1 MHDRSVNGTVTNQRV
16 SVRFCPTLSVKNA
29 QTRKV
34 DMEFKDK
41 VALVT
46 GAGTG
51 NGEAIAERLYAGGA
65 SVVLLSRHLQPVESV
80 CRRIDPEGVRTLALE
95 ADVRDP
101 IAMESAITRTIDRFG
116 KLDLAVN
123 NAGVTGPAG
132 VPVQD
137 VEAEIW
143 REVIDTDL
151 TGVFY
156 SMKYEIPAMLAN
168 GAGAIVNM
176 SSANGVVGL
185 AGMAAYTAAKHGVI
199 GLTRSAALEL
209 AESNIRVCA
218 VAPGYVATPRI
229 IDSGQEVTDWM
240 ASLHPMKRLAT
251 REEVADLV
259 AYLLSERAAFMTG
272 SVHSIDGGYTA
283 Q

>member
-1 MHDRSVNGTVTNQRV
+1 
-16 SVRFCPTLSVKNA
+16 
-29 QTRKV
+29 
-34 DMEFKDK
+34 MEFKGK
-41 VALVT
+41 IALIT

-51 NGEAIAERLYAGGA
+51 NGEAIAERLFAGGA
-65 SVVLLSRHLQPVESV
+65 SVGLVSRRLDQVQSV
-80 CRRIDPEGVRTLALE
+80 CQRIDPEGVRTLAVE
-95 ADVRDP
+95 ADVRDSKV
-101 IAMESAITRTIDRFG
+101 MEAAVKRIVERFG

-137 VEAEIW
+137 IGVEIW
-143 REVIDTDL
+143 QEVIETDL

-156 SMKYEIPAMLAN
+156 SMKYEIPAMLRN
-168 GAGAIVNM
+168 GSGAIVNM
-176 SSANGVVGL
+176 SSANGLVGL
-185 AGMAAYTAAKHGVI
+185 PGMAAYTTAKHGII

-229 IDSGQEVTDWM
+229 MDSGKEVTDWM
-240 ASLHPMKRLAT
+240 ASAHPMKRLAT

>member
-1 MHDRSVNGTVTNQRV
+1 
-16 SVRFCPTLSVKNA
+16 
-29 QTRKV
+29 
-34 DMEFKDK
+34 MEFKGK

-51 NGEAIAERLYAGGA
+51 NGEAIAARLHAGGA
-65 SVVLLSRHLQPVESV
+65 CVALVSRRLEQVESV
-80 CRRIDPEGVRTLALE
+80 SRSIDPEGARTVALE

-101 IAMESAITRTIDRFG
+101 KAMEAAVRRTLERFG

-123 NAGVTGPAG
+123 NAGITGPAG

-137 VEAEIW
+137 LDAEIW

-151 TGVFY
+151 TGIFY
-156 SMKYEIPAMLAN
+156 SMKYEIPAMLSN
-168 GAGAIVNM
+168 GSGAIVNM
-176 SSANGVVGL
+176 SSANGLVGL
-185 AGMAAYTAAKHGVI
+185 AGMASYTAAKHGVI

-229 IDSGQEVTDWM
+229 MDSGKEVTDWM
-240 ASLHPMKRLAT
+240 AGLHPMKRLAT

-259 AYLLSERAAFMTG
+259 AYLLNDRAAFMTG

>member
-1 MHDRSVNGTVTNQRV
+1 
-16 SVRFCPTLSVKNA
+16 
-29 QTRKV
+29 
-34 DMEFKDK
+34 MEFTGKT
-41 VALVT
+41 ALVT

-51 NGEAIAERLYAGGA
+51 IGEAIAERLFAGGA
-65 SVVLLSRHLQPVESV
+65 SVGLVGRSPDSVQAV
-80 CRRIDPEGVRTLALE
+80 CRRIDPKGVRTLAIE

-101 IAMESAITRTIDRFG
+101 QAMEAAVKRVVERLG

-132 VPVQD
+132 VPLQD
-137 VEAEIW
+137 IGVEVW
-143 REVIDTDL
+143 QEVIETDL

-168 GAGAIVNM
+168 GSGAIVNM
-176 SSANGVVGL
+176 SSANGLVGL
-185 AGMAAYTAAKHGVI
+185 AGMAAYTAAKHGII

-229 IDSGQEVTDWM
+229 MDAGKEVTDWM
-240 ASLHPMKRLAT
+240 AGVHPLKRLAT

>member
-1 MHDRSVNGTVTNQRV
+1 
-16 SVRFCPTLSVKNA
+16 
-29 QTRKV
+29 
-34 DMEFKDK
+34 MEFSGKT
-41 VALVT
+41 ALIT

-51 NGEAIAERLYAGGA
+51 NGEAIAERLFAGGA
-65 SVVLLSRHLQPVESV
+65 SVGLVSRRLEPVQSV
-80 CRRIDPEGVRTLALE
+80 CRRIDPEGARTLAIE

-101 IAMESAITRTIDRFG
+101 HAVEAAVKRIVERFG
-116 KLDLAVN
+116 ALDLAVN
-123 NAGVTGPAG
+123 NAGVSGPAG
-132 VPVQD
+132 TPVQD
-137 VEAEIW
+137 IGADVW
-143 REVIDTDL
+143 REVIETDL

-168 GAGAIVNM
+168 GSGAIVNM
-176 SSANGVVGL
+176 SSANGLVGL
-185 AGMAAYTAAKHGVI
+185 PGMAAYTAAKHGII

-229 IDSGQEVTDWM
+229 LDSGKEVTDRM
-240 ASLHPMKRLAT
+240 AGVHPMKRLAT

-259 AYLLSERAAFMTG
+259 AYLLSARAAFMTG

>member
-1 MHDRSVNGTVTNQRV
+1 
-16 SVRFCPTLSVKNA
+16 
-29 QTRKV
+29 
-34 DMEFKDK
+34 MEFSGK

-51 NGEAIAERLYAGGA
+51 NGEKIAERLFSGGA
-65 SVVLLSRHLQPVESV
+65 TVALLSRRLESV
-80 CRRIDPEGVRTLALE
+80 QAVCKRIDPDGARTLAIE
-95 ADVRDP
+95 ADVQDAGALR
-101 IAMESAITRTIDRFG
+101 AAVERVVTEFG
-116 KLDLAVN
+116 HLDLAVN

-137 VEAEIW
+137 VDVETW
-143 REVIDTDL
+143 QDVIATDL
-151 TGVFY
+151 TGVFH
-156 SMKYEIPAMLAN
+156 SMKFEIPAMLAH
-168 GAGAIVNM
+168 GSGAIVNM
-176 SSANGVVGL
+176 ASANGVVGL
-185 AGMAAYTAAKHGVI
+185 PGMAAYTAAKHGII

-229 IDSGQEVTDWM
+229 VESGEEMTNWM
-240 ASLHPMKRLAT
+240 ASVHPMKRLAT

-259 AYLLSERAAFMTG
+259 AFLLSERAAFMTG

>member
-1 MHDRSVNGTVTNQRV
+1 
-16 SVRFCPTLSVKNA
+16 
-29 QTRKV
+29 
-34 DMEFKDK
+34 MEFSGK
-41 VALVT
+41 VALIT

-51 NGEAIAERLYAGGA
+51 NGEAIAERLFAGGA
-65 SVVLLSRHLQPVESV
+65 SVGLVSRRLEPVQSV
-80 CRRIDPEGVRTLALE
+80 CRRIDPEGVRTLAVE

-101 IAMESAITRTIDRFG
+101 KAMEAAVKRIVERFG
-116 KLDLAVN
+116 ALGLAVN

-132 VPVQD
+132 TPVQD
-137 VEAEIW
+137 IGADVW
-143 REVIDTDL
+143 REVIETDL

-168 GAGAIVNM
+168 GSGAIVNM
-176 SSANGVVGL
+176 SSANGLVGL
-185 AGMAAYTAAKHGVI
+185 PGMAAYTAAKHGII

-209 AESNIRVCA
+209 AESHIRVCA

-229 IDSGQEVTDWM
+229 LDSGREVTDRM
-240 ASLHPMKRLAT
+240 AGVHPMKRLAT

-259 AYLLSERAAFMTG
+259 AYLLSDRAAFMTG

>member
-1 MHDRSVNGTVTNQRV
+1 
-16 SVRFCPTLSVKNA
+16 
-29 QTRKV
+29 
-34 DMEFKDK
+34 MEFFGKT
-41 VALVT
+41 ALIT

-51 NGEAIAERLYAGGA
+51 NGEAIAERLFAGGA
-65 SVVLLSRHLQPVESV
+65 SVGLVSRRLETVQSV
-80 CRRIDPEGVRTLALE
+80 CRRIDPKGARTLAVE

-101 IAMESAITRTIDRFG
+101 KAMEDAVKRIVERFG
-116 KLDLAVN
+116 ALDLAVN

-132 VPVQD
+132 TPVQD
-137 VEAEIW
+137 IGADVW
-143 REVIDTDL
+143 REVIETDL
-151 TGVFY
+151 TGVFF

-168 GAGAIVNM
+168 GSGAIVNM
-176 SSANGVVGL
+176 SSANGLVGL
-185 AGMAAYTAAKHGVI
+185 PGMAAYTAAKHGII

-229 IDSGQEVTDWM
+229 LDSGKDVTDWM
-240 ASLHPMKRLAT
+240 AGVHPMKRLAT

-259 AYLLSERAAFMTG
+259 AYLLSDRAAFMTG

>member
-1 MHDRSVNGTVTNQRV
+1 
-16 SVRFCPTLSVKNA
+16 
-29 QTRKV
+29 
-34 DMEFKDK
+34 MEFVGK

-46 GAGTG
+46 GAGAG
-51 NGEAIAERLYAGGA
+51 NGEAIAERLYSGGG
-65 SVVLLSRHLQPVESV
+65 SVALVGRHLNALEAVR
-80 CRRIDPEGVRTLALE
+80 RRIDPTGGRALAIE
-95 ADVRDP
+95 ADVRNP
-101 IAMESAITRTIDRFG
+101 TELEAAVDRVIEVFG
-116 KLDLAVN
+116 RLDLAVN
-123 NAGVTGPAG
+123 NAGITGTAG

-137 VEAEIW
+137 VSPEVW

-156 SMKYEIPAMLAN
+156 SMKYEIRAMMKS
-168 GAGAIVNM
+168 GSGAIVNM

-185 AGMAAYTAAKHGVI
+185 PGMAAYTAAKHGII

-209 AESNIRVCA
+209 AESKIRVCA
-218 VAPGYVATPRI
+218 VAPGYVATPKI
-229 IDSGQEVTDWM
+229 LESGSEVVEWM
-240 ASLHPMKRLAT
+240 ASVHPMKRLAS

-259 AYLLSERAAFMTG
+259 AYLLSDRAAFITG

>member
-1 MHDRSVNGTVTNQRV
+1 
-16 SVRFCPTLSVKNA
+16 
-29 QTRKV
+29 
-34 DMEFKDK
+34 MEFSGK
-41 VALVT
+41 VALIT

-51 NGEAIAERLYAGGA
+51 NGEAIAERLFSGGA
-65 SVVLLSRHLQPVESV
+65 SVGLVSRRLEPVQSV
-80 CRRIDPEGVRTLALE
+80 CRRIDPEGVRTLAVE

-101 IAMESAITRTIDRFG
+101 KAMEDAVKRIVERFG
-116 KLDLAVN
+116 ALDLAVN

-132 VPVQD
+132 TPVQD
-137 VEAEIW
+137 IGADVW
-143 REVIDTDL
+143 REVIETDL
-151 TGVFY
+151 TGVFF

-168 GAGAIVNM
+168 GSGAIVNM
-176 SSANGVVGL
+176 SSANGLVGL
-185 AGMAAYTAAKHGVI
+185 PGMAAYTAAKHGII

-229 IDSGQEVTDWM
+229 LDSGKDVTDRM
-240 ASLHPMKRLAT
+240 AGVHPMKRLAT

-259 AYLLSERAAFMTG
+259 AYLLSDRAAFMTG

>member
-1 MHDRSVNGTVTNQRV
+1 
-16 SVRFCPTLSVKNA
+16 
-29 QTRKV
+29 
-34 DMEFKDK
+34 MEFKDK
-41 VALVT
+41 VVFVT

-65 SVVLLSRHLQPVESV
+65 SVVLASRHLAPVQSV
-80 CRRIDPEGVRTLALE
+80 CKRIDPNGERTLALE

-101 IAMESAITRTIDRFG
+101 IAMESAVKRTIERFG

-123 NAGVTGPAG
+123 NAGITGTGG

-137 VEAEIW
+137 VEEEMW
-143 REVIDTDL
+143 RDVIDTDL
-151 TGVFY
+151 TGIFH

-168 GAGAIVNM
+168 GSGAIVNL
-176 SSANGVVGL
+176 SSANGLVGL
-185 AGMAAYTAAKHGVI
+185 PGMAAYTAAKHGVI

-218 VAPGYVATPRI
+218 IAPGYVATPRI
-229 IDSGQEVTDWM
+229 MESGKEVTDWM
-240 ASLHPMKRLAT
+240 ASVHPMKRLAT
-251 REEVADLV
+251 RDEVADLV
-259 AYLLSERAAFMTG
+259 AYLLSDRAAFITG

>member
-1 MHDRSVNGTVTNQRV
+1 
-16 SVRFCPTLSVKNA
+16 
-29 QTRKV
+29 
-34 DMEFKDK
+34 MEFLSK

-51 NGEAIAERLYAGGA
+51 NGETIAERLFTGGA
-65 SVVLLSRHLQPVESV
+65 SVGLVSRRLDSVQSV
-80 CRRIDPEGVRTLALE
+80 CKRIDPAGERTLAIQ

-101 IAMESAITRTIDRFG
+101 KAVEVAVKRIVERFG

-137 VEAEIW
+137 IGIEVW
-143 REVIDTDL
+143 QEVIETDL
-151 TGVFY
+151 TGIFY
-156 SMKYEIPAMLAN
+156 SMKYEIPELLTN
-168 GAGAIVNM
+168 RSGVIINM

-185 AGMAAYTAAKHGVI
+185 PGMAAYTTAKHGII

-209 AESNIRVCA
+209 AEFNIRVCA

-229 IDSGQEVTDWM
+229 MESGKEVTDWM
-240 ASLHPMKRLAT
+240 ASVHPMKRLAT
-251 REEVADLV
+251 REEVAELV
-259 AYLLSERAAFMTG
+259 AYLLSERAAFITG
-272 SVHSIDGGYTA
+272 SVHTIDGGYTA

>member
-1 MHDRSVNGTVTNQRV
+1 
-16 SVRFCPTLSVKNA
+16 
-29 QTRKV
+29 
-34 DMEFKDK
+34 MEFFGKT
-41 VALVT
+41 ALIT

-51 NGEAIAERLYAGGA
+51 NGEAIAERLFAGGA
-65 SVVLLSRHLQPVESV
+65 SVGLVSRRLEPVQSV
-80 CRRIDPEGVRTLALE
+80 CRRIDPKGARTLAVE

-101 IAMESAITRTIDRFG
+101 KAMEDAVKRIVERFG
-116 KLDLAVN
+116 ALDLAVN

-132 VPVQD
+132 TPVQD
-137 VEAEIW
+137 IGADVW
-143 REVIDTDL
+143 REVIETDL
-151 TGVFY
+151 TGVFF

-168 GAGAIVNM
+168 GSGAIVNM
-176 SSANGVVGL
+176 SSANGLVGL
-185 AGMAAYTAAKHGVI
+185 PGMAAYTAAKHGII

-229 IDSGQEVTDWM
+229 LDSGKDVTDRM
-240 ASLHPMKRLAT
+240 AGVHPMKRLAT

-259 AYLLSERAAFMTG
+259 AYLLSDRAAFMTG

>member
-1 MHDRSVNGTVTNQRV
+1 
-16 SVRFCPTLSVKNA
+16 
-29 QTRKV
+29 
-34 DMEFKDK
+34 MEFSGR

-51 NGEAIAERLYAGGA
+51 NGESIAERLFAGGA
-65 SVVLLSRHLQPVESV
+65 SVALISRRLDPVKAV
-80 CRRIDPEGVRTLALE
+80 CERIDPEGARTLAIE

-101 IAMESAITRTIDRFG
+101 NAIELAVRRTAERFG
-116 KLDLAVN
+116 KLDMAVN
-123 NAGVTGPAG
+123 NAGITGPAAT
-132 VPVQD
+132 PIQDLD
-137 VEAEIW
+137 VETW
-143 REVIDTDL
+143 RDVIDTDL

-168 GAGAIVNM
+168 GSGAIVNM
-176 SSANGVVGL
+176 SSANGMVGL
-185 AGMAAYTAAKHGVI
+185 AGMAAYTTAKHGII
-199 GLTRSAALEL
+199 GLTRSVALEL

-218 VAPGYVATPRI
+218 VAPGYVATPSI
-229 IDSGQEVTDWM
+229 LDSGKDVTDWM
-240 ASLHPMKRLAT
+240 ASTHPMKRLAS

-259 AYLLSERAAFMTG
+259 AYLLSDRASFITG

>member
-1 MHDRSVNGTVTNQRV
+1 
-16 SVRFCPTLSVKNA
+16 
-29 QTRKV
+29 
-34 DMEFKDK
+34 MEFEGK

-46 GAGTG
+46 GAGAG
-51 NGEAIAERLYAGGA
+51 NGEAIAERLYLGGA
-65 SVVLLSRHLQPVESV
+65 SVALVGRHLSAVDAVRQ
-80 CRRIDPEGVRTLALE
+80 RIDPTGSRTLAIE

-101 IAMESAITRTIDRFG
+101 IAVELAVDRIVNKFG
-116 KLDLAVN
+116 RLDFAVN
-123 NAGVTGPAG
+123 NAGITGTAG

-137 VEAEIW
+137 VDPEVW

-151 TGVFY
+151 SGVFY
-156 SMKYEIPAMLAN
+156 SMKYEIPAILRS
-168 GAGAIVNM
+168 GSGAIVNM

-185 AGMAAYTAAKHGVI
+185 PGMAAYTAAKHGII

-209 AESNIRVCA
+209 AESKIRVCA
-218 VAPGYVATPRI
+218 VAPGYVATPKI
-229 IDSGQEVTDWM
+229 LESGSEVTEWM
-240 ASLHPMKRLAT
+240 ASVHPMKRLAT

-259 AYLLSERAAFMTG
+259 AYLLSDRAAFITG

>member
-1 MHDRSVNGTVTNQRV
+1 
-16 SVRFCPTLSVKNA
+16 
-29 QTRKV
+29 
-34 DMEFKDK
+34 MEFENK

-51 NGEAIAERLYAGGA
+51 NGEATAERLFAGGA
-65 SVVLLSRHLQPVESV
+65 SVVLISRRLEPVESV
-80 CRRIDPEGVRTLALE
+80 CRRIDPKGARTLALE

-101 IAMESAITRTIDRFG
+101 IAMESAVKRTIERFK
-116 KLDLAVN
+116 KLDMAVN

-137 VEAEIW
+137 VVAETW

-151 TGVFY
+151 TGIFY

-168 GAGAIVNM
+168 GSGAIVNM
-176 SSANGVVGL
+176 SSANGLVGL

-229 IDSGQEVTDWM
+229 MDSGKEVTDWM
-240 ASLHPMKRLAT
+240 ASVHPMKRLAT

>member
-1 MHDRSVNGTVTNQRV
+1 
-16 SVRFCPTLSVKNA
+16 
-29 QTRKV
+29 
-34 DMEFKDK
+34 MEFEGK
-41 VALVT
+41 VAFIT

-51 NGEAIAERLYAGGA
+51 NGEIIAERLHADGA
-65 SVVLLSRHLQPVESV
+65 SVVLVGRRLEPMESV
-80 CRRIDPEGVRTLALE
+80 CTRIDPKGEITLALE

-101 IAMESAITRTIDRFG
+101 TAMESAVNRSVERFG

-123 NAGVTGPAG
+123 NAGITGPAG

-137 VEAEIW
+137 VEVEMW
-143 REVIDTDL
+143 REVIDTDIS
-151 TGVFY
+151 GIFY

-168 GAGAIVNM
+168 GSGAIVNL
-176 SSANGVVGL
+176 SSANGLVGL
-185 AGMAAYTAAKHGVI
+185 PGMAAYTAAKHGVI

-209 AESNIRVCA
+209 AESGVHVCA

-229 IDSGQEVTDWM
+229 MDSGKEMTDWM
-240 ASLHPMKRLAT
+240 TSEHPMKRLAT

-259 AYLLSERAAFMTG
+259 AYLLSDRAAFMTG

-283 Q
+283 R

>member
-1 MHDRSVNGTVTNQRV
+1 
-16 SVRFCPTLSVKNA
+16 
-29 QTRKV
+29 
-34 DMEFKDK
+34 MEFKGK

-51 NGEAIAERLYAGGA
+51 NGEAIAARLHAGGA
-65 SVVLLSRHLQPVESV
+65 CVALVSRRLEQVESV
-80 CRRIDPEGVRTLALE
+80 YRSIDPEGARTVALE

-101 IAMESAITRTIDRFG
+101 KAMEGAVRRTLERFG

-123 NAGVTGPAG
+123 NAGITGPAG

-137 VEAEIW
+137 LEAEIW
-143 REVIDTDL
+143 REVIETDL
-151 TGVFY
+151 TGIFY

-168 GAGAIVNM
+168 GSGAIVNM
-176 SSANGVVGL
+176 SSANGLVGL
-185 AGMAAYTAAKHGVI
+185 AGMASYTAAKHGVI

-229 IDSGQEVTDWM
+229 MDSGKEVTDWM
-240 ASLHPMKRLAT
+240 AGLHPMKRLAT

-259 AYLLSERAAFMTG
+259 AYLLSDRAAFMTG

>member
-1 MHDRSVNGTVTNQRV
+1 
-16 SVRFCPTLSVKNA
+16 
-29 QTRKV
+29 
-34 DMEFKDK
+34 MEFNEK
-41 VALVT
+41 VAFVT

-65 SVVLLSRHLQPVESV
+65 SVVLVSRRHEPMESV
-80 CRRIDPEGVRTLALE
+80 CRRIDPKGVRTLALE

-101 IAMESAITRTIDRFG
+101 TAMESAVRQTIERFG

-132 VPVQD
+132 VPVQSL
-137 VEAEIW
+137 EAEMW

-151 TGVFY
+151 TGIFY

-168 GAGAIVNM
+168 GSGAIVNM
-176 SSANGVVGL
+176 SSANGLVGL

-209 AESNIRVCA
+209 SESKIRVCA

-229 IDSGQEVTDWM
+229 MDSGQEVTDWM
-240 ASLHPMKRLAT
+240 ASMHPMKRLAT

-259 AYLLSERAAFMTG
+259 AYLLSERAAFITG